1 MLSPFFRRPYI
12 VMPCFYKRWPLLFLG
27 MLLCPINGYNHSDK
41 FYYLIF
47 DHWTK
52 FTHLERHCILCFI
65 HPLLH
70 SIHGQ
75 LSLILT
81 NPDYIP
87 GLPSPISPSAI
98 NQILEAKRRLLL
110 IGGSAA
116 HLLRFPP
123 TPTLFKS
130 KGMFL
135 DFSIIFQSL
144 LLCSN
149 LAPIYT
155 MLSSSMIQ

>member
-41 FYYLIF
+41 FYCLIF

-116 HLLRFPP
+116 HLLRFP
-123 TPTLFKS
+123 
-130 KGMFL
+130 
-135 DFSIIFQSL
+135 QL
-144 LLCSN
+144 LLYLNQRECFWTS
-149 LAPIYT
+149 
-155 MLSSSMIQ
+155 LSSFNHYSSVQILPQSIPCSHQV